1 MVQTRTGQA
10 PVDCSLQRWTVPY
23 DYRRARSAM
32 TARTFEQHGMAAP
45 RISLRPIA
53 TPLPIGMLALAVGS
67 LVLCGIQL
75 KWIPIEQT
83 QTVALCLLGFVVPLQ
98 FIGFIFGLLSRDE
111 GAASAMG
118 LLFAAWLASGVSM
131 LASIPAERRSGPAAR
146 RSGRRPARPGRR
158 RAVDQAADQPGDPG
172 RRGSVPAHRHLR
184 ARPGSELADRSR
196 HRRSRRRRAGLV
208 RRSRLRARGR
218 PTTPDLPDVAAQR
231 PVQPVPDVN
240 LGPAGPGHS
249 RRRGPLAALT
259 VQRWIVTVVVPI
271 RTQPNSHAIIG
282 PGTCTHPCEPCR
294 RYLGL
299 PYGNFCHDESCS
311 PYAPS

>member
-1 MVQTRTGQA
+1 
-10 PVDCSLQRWTVPY
+10 
-23 DYRRARSAM
+23 M

-131 LASIPAERRSGPAAR
+131 LASIPGERSGGLGLLLVAAAGALLVPVAVALSTKPLISLVILAAAVRFLLTGIYELGQGPSWQTAAGIDGLVVVGLAWYAGLAFALEAGQRHPIFPTLRRSGQSSP
-146 RSGRRPARPGRR
+146 SPMSTS
-158 RAVDQAADQPGDPG
+158 DP
-172 RRGSVPAHRHLR
+172 
-184 ARPGSELADRSR
+184 
-196 HRRSRRRRAGLV
+196 
-208 RRSRLRARGR
+208 
-218 PTTPDLPDVAAQR
+218 
-231 PVQPVPDVN
+231 
-240 LGPAGPGHS
+240 LGPVTHDAGVRS
-249 RRRGPLAALT
+249 QL
-259 VQRWIVTVVVPI
+259 
-271 RTQPNSHAIIG
+271 
-282 PGTCTHPCEPCR
+282 
-294 RYLGL
+294 
-299 PYGNFCHDESCS
+299 
-311 PYAPS
+311 